1 MFTNLK
7 FYIRNSFNIAYKT
20 KGKICKT
27 HPFINNIT
35 GLSLILKA
43 GVQDIAHLI
52 KWRHAD
58 GMWSLLKTRGFPNP
72 ELTAPRNCLKT
83 DWNRHSAYFDF
94 STISYI
100 IW

>member
-7 FYIRNSFNIAYKT
+7 FYIRTSFNIAYKT

-52 KWRHAD
+52 K
-58 GMWSLLKTRGFPNP
+58 
-72 ELTAPRNCLKT
+72 
-83 DWNRHSAYFDF
+83 
-94 STISYI
+94 
-100 IW
+100 